1 MLKITKS
8 LFLLTLFTLIHL
20 HSNAQSN
27 PFSIGAHLEWN
38 MESPS
43 YAKLYSVNAKYDFTE
58 RQAIQA
64 QVGFGDYDFYYI
76 GADYLYTVL
85 LLKKMPSLFVGAG
98 LGFEG
103 IRGTDAND
111 IIINAQVGF
120 QFDIKKFSPFVG
132 YKPKFYFEA
141 EGIDPSTIF
150 IGLRYRL

>member
-20 HSNAQSN
+20 RSNAQSN

-64 QVGFGDYDFYYI
+64 QVGFGDYDVYYI

>member
-1 MLKITKS
+1 MLKITKL
-8 LFLLTLFTLIHL
+8 LFLFALLQVIHL
-20 HSNAQSN
+20 NLNAQSN
-27 PFSIGAHLEWN
+27 QFSIGAHLEWN

-43 YAKLYSVNAKYDFTE
+43 YAKLYSINGKYDFSE

-64 QVGFGDYDFYYI
+64 QVGLGDYKVYYF

-85 LLKKMPSLFVGAG
+85 LLKKMPSVFVGAG

-111 IIINAQVGF
+111 IILNAQAGF